1 MISAARGLRTLR
13 VLALLIQLA
22 LPALA
27 GVADARLEAAAAAE
41 ATHVE
46 SADHDCHTRG
56 HPADCAVCQFLRTI
70 PLTAGAPVEPPATTV
85 AILPP
90 GNTLL
95 PGGRSPVLRPLPRGP
110 PRLS

>member
-1 MISAARGLRTLR
+1 MISATRGLRTLR
-13 VLALLIQLA
+13 FLALLIHLA

-27 GVADARLEAAAAAE
+27 GVADARLEAVAAAE
-41 ATHVE
+41 PTHVE

-70 PLTAGAPVEPPATTV
+70 PLTAGAPVDPPATMV
-85 AILPP
+85 AMVPP
-90 GNTLL
+90 ADALL
-95 PGGRSPVLRPLPRGP
+95 LGGRSSVVRPLPRGP